1 MALIN
6 VAAREIHCK
15 IVYYGPGLGGK
26 TTNLKYIH
34 SMVPQQAKGELISIA
49 TETERTL
56 FFDFLPLDLG
66 QVHGFNT
73 RIHLF
78 TVPGQVLYERTRVA
92 VLNGADGVVFVADS
106 QRHKL
111 QEDVQSLQE
120 LARNVTIMG
129 KKFNDFPVV
138 LQYNKRDLENA
149 LPVDIMDRYLN
160 SLPLFSLDPERFE
173 GDLNKWWPWLSL
185 APDFAGELGQQQVS
199 DRLRQQFQSH
209 NRLLTNQTRVQIDY
223 PGNQWTLADL
233 NSDYIIRR
241 EDQVLR
247 VYRRQISA
255 ALRDQFQRNNR
266 PLSEQAE
273 LQVNQ
278 AKTVWTITDGPT
290 KYAIRKEN
298 QALNVYGMRVLSFEA
313 SAARGYGV
321 FDTLKAISKLVIS
334 KL

>member
-15 IVYYGPGLGGK
+15 IVYYGPGLCGK

-34 SMVPQQAKGELISIA
+34 SAVPGQAKGDLISIA

-66 QVHGFNT
+66 QVHGFQT

-120 LARNVTIMG
+120 LARNVTLMG
-129 KKFNDFPVV
+129 KKFLEFPLVM
-138 LQYNKRDLENA
+138 QYNKRDLENA
-149 LPVDIMDRYLN
+149 LPLEVMDRYLN
-160 SLPLFSLDPERFE
+160 SIRVPRFE
-173 GDLNKWWPWLSL
+173 
-185 APDFAGELGQQQVS
+185 
-199 DRLRQQFQSH
+199 
-209 NRLLTNQTRVQIDY
+209 
-223 PGNQWTLADL
+223 
-233 NSDYIIRR
+233 
-241 EDQVLR
+241 
-247 VYRRQISA
+247 A
-255 ALRDQFQRNNR
+255 A
-266 PLSEQAE
+266 A
-273 LQVNQ
+273 
-278 AKTVWTITDGPT
+278 
-290 KYAIRKEN
+290 
-298 QALNVYGMRVLSFEA
+298 A
-313 SAARGYGV
+313 SGVGV